1 MIILLVC
8 IAALAV
14 LIWAGR
20 QPVRATRAISMGTGL
35 LSAMAAIGAVVSGL
49 RGAWI
54 VSLGFVALSTYL
66 AQRTRAGMTGGAAPA
81 GPAMSRHEARAIL
94 GVSEGATRPE
104 IQAAYRRLI
113 RLAHPDQGGS
123 AGLAAQINA
132 ARDCLLKS

>member
-1 MIILLVC
+1 LFIILMAFAV
-8 IAALAV
+8 LAV
-14 LIWAGR
+14 LVWAGR
-20 QPVRATRAISMGTGL
+20 QPVRASRAVSMGTGL
-35 LSAMAAIGAVVSGL
+35 LSAMAAVGAVVSGL

-66 AQRTRAGMTGGAAPA
+66 AQRTRAGIAAGAAGP
-81 GPAMSRHEARAIL
+81 GPAMSRREACAIL

-113 RLAHPDQGGS
+113 RMAHPDQGGS

-132 ARDCLLKS
+132 ARDCLLKG

>member
-1 MIILLVC
+1 MAFAV
-8 IAALAV
+8 LAV
-14 LIWAGR
+14 LVWAGR
-20 QPVRATRAISMGTGL
+20 QPVRATRAVSMGTGL
-35 LSAMAAIGAVVSGL
+35 LSAMAAVGAVVSGL

-66 AQRTRAGMTGGAAPA
+66 AQRTRAGIAAGAAGR
-81 GPAMSRHEARAIL
+81 GPAMSRREACAIL

-113 RLAHPDQGGS
+113 RMAHPDQGGS

-132 ARDCLLKS
+132 ARDCLLKG

>member
-1 MIILLVC
+1 MIIALVC
-8 IAALAV
+8 LAVLAV

-20 QPVRATRAISMGTGL
+20 QPVRATRAVSMGTGL
-35 LSAMAAIGAVVSGL
+35 LSAMAAVGAVVSGL

-66 AQRTRAGMTGGAAPA
+66 AQRTRAGIARASMPP
-81 GPAMSRHEARAIL
+81 GPAMSRREARAIL
-94 GVSEGATRPE
+94 GVSEGAGRPE

-132 ARDCLLKS
+132 ARDCLLKD

>member
-1 MIILLVC
+1 
-8 IAALAV
+8 
-14 LIWAGR
+14 
-20 QPVRATRAISMGTGL
+20 MGMGL
-35 LSAMAAIGAVVSGL
+35 LSAMAAVGAVVTGL
-49 RGAWI
+49 RGSWI

-66 AQRTRAGMTGGAAPA
+66 AHRTRAGIA
-81 GPAMSRHEARAIL
+81 GRSAEPELAMSRREACAIL
-94 GVSEGATRPE
+94 GVSEGATRLE

>member
-1 MIILLVC
+1 MLIFL
-8 IAALAV
+8 IAIAVLAV

-20 QPVRATRAISMGTGL
+20 QPVRATRAVSMGTGL

-66 AQRTRAGMTGGAAPA
+66 AQRTRAGIAGAAAQPRSV
-81 GPAMSRHEARAIL
+81 MSHREACAIL
-94 GVSEGATRPE
+94 GVAEGATRPE

-113 RLAHPDQGGS
+113 RMAHPDQGGS

-132 ARDCLLKS
+132 ARDCLLKG

>member
-1 MIILLVC
+1 MLIVLIGLAV
-8 IAALAV
+8 LAV

-20 QPVRATRAISMGTGL
+20 QPVRATRAVSMGTGL

-66 AQRTRAGMTGGAAPA
+66 AQRTRAGMAGSDAAP
-81 GPAMSRHEARAIL
+81 GSTMSRREARAIL
-94 GVSEGATRPE
+94 GVSEGATRLE
-104 IQAAYRRLI
+104 VQAAYRRLI

-123 AGLAAQINA
+123 EGLAAQINA
-132 ARDCLLKS
+132 ARDCLLRG

>member
-1 MIILLVC
+1 MIIVL
-8 IAALAV
+8 IALGALAI

-20 QPVRATRAISMGTGL
+20 QPVRATRAVSMGTGL
-35 LSAMAAIGAVVSGL
+35 LSAMAAVGAVVSGL

-66 AQRTRAGMTGGAAPA
+66 AQRTRAGIAGASTGQE
-81 GPAMSRHEARAIL
+81 PAMSRREACAIL
-94 GVSEGATRPE
+94 GVREDATRPE

-132 ARDCLLKS
+132 ARDCLLKG